1 MDHMWIISRV
11 GGSHVLNQS
20 VICSTALT
28 AVDAGLL
35 GLLAVVRVIVPVF
48 MLWHIFLL

>member
-1 MDHMWIISRV
+1 MDHMRIISRV

-28 AVDAGLL
+28 VDAGLL

-48 MLWHIFLL
+48 ML